1 VLVLGISGVFGHD
14 AAACL
19 MADGRV
25 VAMMEEERVTRA
37 PHAPGAVPVYSTLYC
52 LQECGIQL
60 GDLDCVAASW
70 NPARDPTARHLA
82 EYLDQYFSH
91 EAWPRTARPRTEYVD
106 HHMAHAASAF
116 FGSGLPEAAV
126 LVVDGNGE
134 DVSTSIG
141 FGRGSSLEI
150 DQSYGVSHSLGQ
162 FYTCVTHHLGL
173 GSHAEGK
180 TMGLA
185 AYGRPTVDIDPIV
198 TTDDGYLVELVDV
211 DGLPADVRFRTLI
224 SSWSSWLDS
233 RFGEP
238 GPVAYS
244 WDAASAMPR
253 RAPQISE
260 REANIAASA
269 QDRLTSVMVH
279 LARVATGRYR
289 TRSLVI
295 AGGVGLNCSANG
307 AIYESGL
314 VDDLYVV
321 PAAHDAGGALGAA
334 MWVTAAGGTAPRPL
348 ASPYLGPAVA
358 QAQTADGLRKLGI
371 PFSEPADVEACT
383 ADLLAQGLVVGW
395 MQGRLEIGPRALGN
409 RSILA
414 LPNHPDVRDR
424 VNSIKGRELW
434 RPLAPA
440 VLDRD
445 AETFCSSSPCPYMLR
460 AVRATE
466 AARQMIPATVH
477 VDGTMR
483 AQLVTRE
490 RNPGFYALLERIA
503 ERTGVGAVL
512 NTSFNLS
519 GESIVCNAR
528 DAVRSFLSSAL
539 DVLVID
545 GLIVEKV
552 FLGAPIRTEAT

>member
-1 VLVLGISGVFGHD
+1 MLVLGLSGVFGHD

-25 VAMMEEERVTRA
+25 VAMMEEERVTRS

-52 LQECGIQL
+52 LSEYGIQF

-70 NPARDPTARHLA
+70 NPALDPTARHLA
-82 EYLDQYFSH
+82 GYLDRYFSH
-91 EAWPRTARPRTEYVD
+91 EAWRATARPHAEYVD
-106 HHMAHAASAF
+106 HHLAHAASAF
-116 FGSGLPEAAV
+116 FGSGFPEAAV

-134 DVSTSIG
+134 NVSTSIG
-141 FGRGSSLEI
+141 FGQGTSLRL
-150 DQSYGVSHSLGQ
+150 DQAYGVSHSLGQ

-185 AYGRPTVDIDPIV
+185 AYGRPTVDIDPIR
-198 TTDDGYLVELVDV
+198 TTGDGYLVNLVNV
-211 DGLPADVRFRTLI
+211 DGMPADARFPALI
-224 SSWSSWLDS
+224 SAWSSWLES

-238 GPVAYS
+238 GAVAYS
-244 WDAASAMPR
+244 WDAAAASPR

-269 QDRLTSVMVH
+269 QDRLASVMVH
-279 LARVATGRYR
+279 LAKTATERYQ

-307 AIYESGL
+307 AIHDSGL
-314 VDDLYVV
+314 VDNLYIV

-334 MWVTAAGGTAPRPL
+334 MWVTAAAGTAPRPL
-348 ASPYLGPAVA
+348 ESPYLGPAVT
-358 QAQTADGLRKLGI
+358 QTHTADGLRMLGI
-371 PFSEPADVEACT
+371 PFSEPADVDACT
-383 ADLLAQGLVVGW
+383 ADLLARGLVVGW
-395 MQGRLEIGPRALGN
+395 VQGRLEIGPRALGN

-414 LPNHPDVRDR
+414 LPRDPGVRDQ
-424 VNSIKGRELW
+424 VNSVKNRELW

-440 VLDRD
+440 ILDRD
-445 AETFCSSSPCPYMLR
+445 AGKLCSTPPSPYMLR
-460 AVRATE
+460 AVHATD

-477 VDGTMR
+477 IDGTMR
-483 AQLVTRE
+483 PQLVTQAG
-490 RNPGFYALLERIA
+490 NPRFYALLERVA
-503 ERTGVGAVL
+503 EQTGAGAVL

-519 GESIVCNAR
+519 GEAIVCSAR
-528 DAVRSFLSSAL
+528 DAVRSFLGSAL

-545 GLIVEKV
+545 GLVIEKTALSV
-552 FLGAPIRTEAT
+552 PLRTGA